1 MIPPFPVYLFDVDG
15 TLLESAPDIV
25 GATQQVLEAHGA
37 PPQSFNYLASF
48 IGKQLRELFVEVFP
62 GASDEFLE
70 QLAQEYRET
79 YWAREHA
86 STKPYA
92 GVLEGIAAL
101 SGRKAT
107 ATTKSTRTTRTVLTK
122 FGLID
127 HFEVVQGT
135 DGFPAKPK
143 PDVLWR
149 ALEGLGAQP
158 EDCLFVGDSV
168 SDMAAG
174 RAAGVRICAVDYGYG
189 NHEEMR
195 RYEPDYWIGDLRELS
210 ASAREP
216 QTEIPTAASAVSR
229 RS

>member
-1 MIPPFPVYLFDVDG
+1 MIPSFPVYLFDVDG

-25 GATQQVLEAHGA
+25 GATRQVLEAHGA
-37 PPQSFNYLASF
+37 PPLPFDYLASF

-62 GASDEFLE
+62 GVSDDFLE

-92 GVLEGIAAL
+92 GVLEGMAAL
-101 SGRKAT
+101 GGRKAT

-135 DGFPAKPK
+135 DGFPAKPH
-143 PDVLWR
+143 PDVVFR
-149 ALEGLGAQP
+149 ALEGLGARP
-158 EDCLFVGDSV
+158 EECLFVGDST

-174 RAAGVRICAVDYGYG
+174 RAAGVRLCAVDYGYG

-195 RYEPDYWIGDLRELS
+195 RYEPEYWIGDLRELS
-210 ASAREP
+210 RRE
-216 QTEIPTAASAVSR
+216 
-229 RS
+229 

>member
-25 GATQQVLEAHGA
+25 GATRQVLDAHGA
-37 PPQSFNYLASF
+37 PPLSFSYLSSF

-62 GASDEFLE
+62 DASDEFVE
-70 QLAQEYRET
+70 QLTQEYRET

-86 STKPYA
+86 STKPYP
-92 GVLEGIAAL
+92 GVLEGIRAL
-101 SGRKAT
+101 GGRKGT
-107 ATTKSTRTTRTVLTK
+107 ATTKSTATTRVVLTK

-127 HFEVVQGT
+127 CFAHVQGT
-135 DGFPAKPK
+135 DGFPAKPH
-143 PDVLWR
+143 PDVIWR
-149 ALEGLGAQP
+149 ALDGLGAQP
-158 EDCLFVGDSV
+158 EDGLFVGDST

-195 RYEPDYWIGDLRELS
+195 RYEPDYWISDLRELS
-210 ASAREP
+210 ASTHGVQVEAP
-216 QTEIPTAASAVSR
+216 PSTTAASR